1 LIDKIL
7 EFAVRQRVLVLVGA
21 LGLLLIGLW
30 SANKLPMDAIPDI
43 TGVQVQVNTTVPA
56 LAPDEVEKLVTM
68 PLEMALGG
76 VAGVTEM
83 RSLSRF
89 GLSQITL
96 QFTDKSDIYRARQLV
111 TERLQSAADS
121 LPAGLTPKL
130 IPITTGLGEVFYYTI
145 DYAPNAPNAPAS
157 REAQLMELWQIQE
170 YVIKPQLRTV
180 PGVAEVNAYGGYQ
193 KQIVV
198 QPNIA
203 KLRETGLTVNDL
215 ANVVSENVEN
225 AGGGVVNAGN
235 EQLVIRGVGRVVSPE
250 EIAQLPVKFTSAV
263 MPLRV
268 KDLAEVQI
276 GHAFRTGAATHSGH
290 EAVLGVAMMLMG
302 ENSHTVAERVAE
314 KMQEIQKR
322 LPSGVVISPE
332 YNRKNLVHR
341 TIRTVATNLFEGAM
355 LVIAVLLFL
364 LGNWRAALI
373 VATAI
378 PLAFLFALTGMT
390 RFGISGN
397 LMSLG
402 AIDFGLIIDGAVVIV
417 ENVVR
422 QLGLK
427 QHQLGRAL
435 MREERLHTVVA
446 ASQQVGT
453 PMFFGVLII
462 AIVYLPILALSGIE
476 GKMFHPMALTVM
488 LALGGSLVLALT
500 LMPAL
505 CSFLLRGNIAERDNA
520 VIRAV
525 KRVYSPILALSLRL
539 RWLILVT
546 AAALFAFAI
555 FIFTRLGADFIPKL
569 DEGTFT
575 MMVYRASS
583 INVDRSV
590 EEQRKTEVEIQ
601 KRVPEVTHVFSR
613 IGSAEIATD
622 PMPPSDCDFYIYYKP
637 QNEWRKVNGR
647 TISKEDL
654 AKIISAE
661 IEKLNPGAR
670 VMVAQPV
677 EMRFNE
683 MLEGIRADI
692 AVKIFGNDYDELERL
707 GSEVKEVLEQI
718 PGTREGEG
726 EVEYETTGR
735 APMLEIRVKRDVL
748 AKYNLHA
755 GDVNQTI
762 SAALGGQTVGTL
774 IEGNRRF
781 EIVVRLSE
789 SERQTLDAIRALPV
803 RVGDSGM
810 LPLGDVADVEHV
822 KTVSP
827 ILRDSAQRRAAL
839 MVNLRG
845 RDVESWVREAD
856 AKVRERVQLPAG
868 YMLEF
873 GGQFE
878 NLREAKARLAIV
890 VPAAL
895 AFIFVLIF
903 MAFGS
908 VRQALLV
915 YTGVPLAVTGGVVAL
930 WMRGMP
936 FSISAAVGFIALSG
950 VAVLNGVVMI
960 SYFNQLRERG
970 LDTRSAVFEGSLTRL
985 RPVLMTAAVAAFGF
999 IPMALSTSA
1008 GAEVQRPLATVVIGG
1023 IISSTFLTLL
1033 LLPVLYDWVERRTRS
1048 NETPERRQRGV
1059 AVARPMHLPEPPSTQ
1074 ELSRA

>member
-1 LIDKIL
+1 MIDKIL
-7 EFAVRQRVLVLVGA
+7 EFSVRQRVLVLMGA
-21 LGLLLIGLW
+21 LALLLIGLW
-30 SANKLPMDAIPDI
+30 SATKLPMDAIPDI

-56 LAPDEVEKLVTM
+56 LAPDEVEKLVTV

-96 QFTDKSDIYRARQLV
+96 QFTDNTDIYRARQLV
-111 TERLQSAADS
+111 TERMQSAADS
-121 LPAGLTPKL
+121 LPQGLTPKL
-130 IPITTGLGEVFYYTI
+130 IPITTGLGEVFYYTL
-145 DYAPNAPNAPAS
+145 DYASNAPNPPAS
-157 REAQLMELWQIQE
+157 REAQLMALWEIQE

-180 PGVAEVNAYGGYQ
+180 PGVAEVNAYGGYV

-203 KLRETGLTVNDL
+203 KLRDAGLTVSDL
-215 ANVVSENVEN
+215 AKVVGENVEN
-225 AGGGVVNAGN
+225 VGGGIVDAGGD
-235 EQLVIRGVGRVVSPE
+235 QLVIRGVGRVVSPQ
-250 EIAQLPVKFTSAV
+250 EIAELPVKFAAGV

-276 GHAFRTGAATHSGH
+276 GHAFRSGAGTHDGR
-290 EAVLGVAMMLMG
+290 EALVGVAMMLMG
-302 ENSHTVAERVAE
+302 ENSHAVAERVAAKVE
-314 KMQEIQKR
+314 EIQKR
-322 LPSGVVISPE
+322 LPAGVVINPE
-332 YNRKNLVHR
+332 YNRKHLVHR
-341 TIRTVATNLFEGAM
+341 TIRTVGTNLFEGAL
-355 LVIAVLLFL
+355 LVTAVLLLL
-364 LGNWRAALI
+364 LGNWRAAII
-373 VATAI
+373 VASAI
-378 PLAFLFALTGMT
+378 PLAFLFAVTGMT

-422 QLGLK
+422 QLGAK
-427 QHQLGRAL
+427 QNQLGRRL
-435 MREERLHTVVA
+435 TIEERLHTVVA
-446 ASQQVGT
+446 ASKQVGS

-462 AIVYLPILALSGIE
+462 AIVYVPILALSGIE

-505 CSFLLRGNIAERDNA
+505 CSFLLRGNISERDNA
-520 VIRAV
+520 IIRV
-525 KRVYSPILALSLRL
+525 MKSIYSPILRFSLRL
-539 RWLILVT
+539 RWLVIFGAVGVFVV
-546 AAALFAFAI
+546 ALL
-555 FIFTRLGADFIPKL
+555 IFTRLGADFIPKL
-569 DEGTFT
+569 DEGAFT
-575 MMVYRASS
+575 MMVFRPSS
-583 INVDRSV
+583 INLERSI
-590 EEQRKTEVEIQ
+590 EEQRRTEEEIK

-637 QNEWRKVNGR
+637 QSQWRKVDNR
-647 TISKEDL
+647 QISKDDL
-654 AKIISAE
+654 AKIITTE
-661 IEKLNPGAR
+661 IEALNPGAH

-692 AVKIFGNDYDELERL
+692 AVKIFGNDYDVLERL

-755 GDVNQTI
+755 ADVNQAI
-762 SAALGGQTVGTL
+762 STALGGQNVGML

-789 SERQTLDAIRALPV
+789 EDRRNLDMIRALPV
-803 RVGDSGM
+803 RVGDAGM
-810 LPLGDVADVEHV
+810 LPLGQLADVEQV

-845 RDVESWVREAD
+845 RDVDSWVKEAD
-856 AKVRERVQLPAG
+856 AKVREQVRLPEG
-868 YMLEF
+868 YTLEF

-915 YTGVPLAVTGGVVAL
+915 YSGVPLAVTGGIVAL
-930 WMRGMP
+930 WLRGMP

-960 SYFNQLRERG
+960 SYFNQLREQGR
-970 LDTRSAVFEGSLTRL
+970 DVRAAVLEGSLTRL
-985 RPVLMTAAVAAFGF
+985 RPVIMTAAVAAFGF
-999 IPMALSTSA
+999 IPMALSTNA

-1033 LLPVLYDWVERRTRS
+1033 LLPLLYDWVERRSSRQPAP
-1048 NETPERRQRGV
+1048 ETAPDLLQPNTV
-1059 AVARPMHLPEPPSTQ
+1059 
-1074 ELSRA
+1074 

>member
-1 LIDKIL
+1 MIDKIL
-7 EFAVRQRVLVLVGA
+7 EFSVRQRVLMLMGA
-21 LGLLLIGLW
+21 LALLLGGLW
-30 SANKLPMDAIPDI
+30 SAYKLPMDAIPDI

-56 LAPDEVEKLVTM
+56 LAPDEVEKLVTI

-96 QFTDKSDIYRARQLV
+96 QFTDNSDIYRARQLV
-111 TERLQSAADS
+111 TERLQTASDS
-121 LPAGLTPKL
+121 LPPGLTPKL

-145 DYAPNAPNAPAS
+145 DYAPNAPNAPS
-157 REAQLMELWQIQE
+157 TREAQLMKLWEIQE
-170 YVIKPQLRTV
+170 YIIKPQLRTV
-180 PGVAEVNAYGGYQ
+180 RGIAEVNAYGGYV

-198 QPNIA
+198 RPNIQ
-203 KLRETGLTVNDL
+203 KLRDAGLTANDL
-215 ANVVSENVEN
+215 AKIVGENVEN
-225 AGGGVVNAGN
+225 TGGGIVNAGN
-235 EQLVIRGVGRVVSPE
+235 EQLVIRAVGRVNSPQ
-250 EIAQLPVKFTSAV
+250 EIAELPVKFGAAI

-268 KDLAEVQI
+268 KDFADVEI
-276 GHAFRTGAATHSGH
+276 GHAFRTGAATHGVS
-290 EAVLGVAMMLMG
+290 EAVLGVAMMLAG
-302 ENSHTVAERVAE
+302 ENSHAVAERVAE
-314 KMQEIQKR
+314 KVQDVQKQ

-332 YNRKNLVHR
+332 YNRRNLVHR
-341 TIRTVATNLFEGAM
+341 TIHTVSMNLFEGAL
-355 LVIAVLLFL
+355 LVVAVLLFL

-378 PLAFLFALTGMT
+378 PLAFLFALIGMT

-402 AIDFGLIIDGAVVIV
+402 AIDFGLIIDGAVVVV
-417 ENVVR
+417 ENIVR
-422 QLGLK
+422 QLGVK
-427 QHQLGRAL
+427 QHQLGRRL
-435 MREERLHTVVA
+435 SVEERLHTVVA
-446 ASQQVGT
+446 ASKQVGT

-505 CSFLLRGNIAERDNA
+505 CSFVLRGKIAERDNFIIHA
-520 VIRAV
+520 LKIVYAPTV
-525 KRVYSPILALSLRL
+525 KLALRL
-539 RWLILVT
+539 RWLIVLG
-546 AAALFAFAI
+546 AAALFATAI
-555 FIFTRLGADFIPKL
+555 FIFRQLGADFIPKL

-575 MMVYRASS
+575 MMVFRSSS
-583 INVDRSV
+583 ISI
-590 EEQRKTEVEIQ
+590 EQSIEQQRKTEEEIQ
-601 KRVPEVTHVFSR
+601 KRVPEITHVFSR

-622 PMPPSDCDFYIYYKP
+622 PMPPSDCDFYVYYKP
-637 QNEWRKVNGR
+637 QSEWRKIDNR
-647 TISKEDL
+647 PISKEDL
-654 AKIISAE
+654 AKIIATE
-661 IEKLNPGAR
+661 LEALNPGAR
-670 VMVAQPV
+670 IMVAQPV

-692 AVKIFGNDYDELERL
+692 AVKIFGNDYDVLERL
-707 GSEVKEVLEQI
+707 GSEVKEILEQI
-718 PGTREGEG
+718 PGTCEGEG

-735 APMLEIRVKRDVL
+735 SPMMEIRVKRDVL
-748 AKYNLHA
+748 AKYNVHA
-755 GDVNQTI
+755 GEVNQTI
-762 SAALGGQTVGTL
+762 ATALAGQTVGTM
-774 IEGNRRF
+774 IEENHRF
-781 EIVVRLSE
+781 DIVLRLAE
-789 SERQTLDAIRALPV
+789 ADRENVDAIRALPV
-803 RVGDSGM
+803 RVGELGL
-810 LPLGDVADVEHV
+810 LPLGDVADIERVQ
-822 KTVSP
+822 TVSP

-839 MVNLRG
+839 MVSLRG

-856 AKVRERVQLPAG
+856 AKVREHVQLPAG

-895 AFIFVLIF
+895 VFIFVLIF

-930 WMRGMP
+930 WLREMP

-960 SYFNQLRERG
+960 SYFNQLREEG
-970 LDTRSAVFEGSLTRL
+970 TDVRSAVIEGSLTRL

-1008 GAEVQRPLATVVIGG
+1008 GAEVQQPLATVVIGG
-1023 IISSTFLTLL
+1023 IISSTFRTLL
-1033 LLPVLYDWVERRTRS
+1033 LLPVLYDWVERR
-1048 NETPERRQRGV
+1048 NRGNQITEQPIRY
-1059 AVARPMHLPEPPSTQ
+1059 A
-1074 ELSRA
+1074 LSHSD

>member
-1 LIDKIL
+1 MIDKIL
-7 EFAVRQRVLVLVGA
+7 EFSVRQRVLVLMGA
-21 LGLLLIGLW
+21 FALLLGGLW

-56 LAPDEVEKLVTM
+56 LAPDEVEKLVTI

-96 QFTDKSDIYRARQLV
+96 QFTDNSDIYRARQLV
-111 TERLQSAADS
+111 TERLQTASDS
-121 LPAGLTPKL
+121 LPPGLTPKL

-145 DYAPNAPNAPAS
+145 DYAPNAPNAPS
-157 REAQLMELWQIQE
+157 TREAQLMKLWEIQE
-170 YVIKPQLRTV
+170 YIIKPQLRTV
-180 PGVAEVNAYGGYQ
+180 RGIAEVNAYGGYV

-198 QPNIA
+198 RPNIQ
-203 KLRETGLTVNDL
+203 KLRDAGLTANDL
-215 ANVVSENVEN
+215 AKIVGENVEN
-225 AGGGVVNAGN
+225 TGGGIVNAGN
-235 EQLVIRGVGRVVSPE
+235 EQLVIRAVGRVNSPQ
-250 EIAQLPVKFTSAV
+250 EIAELPVKFGAAI

-268 KDLAEVQI
+268 KDFADVEI
-276 GHAFRTGAATHSGH
+276 GHAFRTGAATHGGS
-290 EAVLGVAMMLMG
+290 EAVLGVAMMLAG
-302 ENSHTVAERVAE
+302 ENSHAVAERVAE
-314 KMQEIQKR
+314 KVQEVQKQ

-332 YNRKNLVHR
+332 YNRRNLVHR
-341 TIRTVATNLFEGAM
+341 TIHTVSMNLFEGAL
-355 LVIAVLLFL
+355 LVVAVLLFL

-378 PLAFLFALTGMT
+378 PLAFLFALIGMT

-402 AIDFGLIIDGAVVIV
+402 AIDFGLIIDGAVVVV
-417 ENVVR
+417 ENIVR
-422 QLGLK
+422 QLGVK
-427 QHQLGRAL
+427 QHQLGRRL
-435 MREERLHTVVA
+435 TVEERLHTVVA
-446 ASQQVGT
+446 ASKQVGT

-505 CSFLLRGNIAERDNA
+505 CSFVLRGKIAERDNFIIHA
-520 VIRAV
+520 LKI
-525 KRVYSPILALSLRL
+525 VYAPTVQLALRL
-539 RWLILVT
+539 RWLIVLGAV
-546 AAALFAFAI
+546 ALFATAI
-555 FIFTRLGADFIPKL
+555 FIFRHLGADFIPKL

-575 MMVYRASS
+575 MMVFRSSS
-583 INVDRSV
+583 ISI
-590 EEQRKTEVEIQ
+590 EQSIEQQRKTEEEIQ
-601 KRVPEVTHVFSR
+601 KRVPEITHVFSR

-622 PMPPSDCDFYIYYKP
+622 PMPPSDCDFYVYYKP
-637 QNEWRKVNGR
+637 QSEWRKIDNR
-647 TISKEDL
+647 PISKEDL
-654 AKIISAE
+654 AKIIATE
-661 IEKLNPGAR
+661 LEALNPGAR
-670 VMVAQPV
+670 IMVAQPV

-692 AVKIFGNDYDELERL
+692 AVKIFGNDYDVLERL
-707 GSEVKEVLEQI
+707 GSEVKEILEQI

-735 APMLEIRVKRDVL
+735 SPMMEIRVKRDVL
-748 AKYNLHA
+748 AKYNVHA
-755 GDVNQTI
+755 GEVNQTI
-762 SAALGGQTVGTL
+762 ATALAGQTVGTM
-774 IEGNRRF
+774 IEENRRF
-781 EIVVRLSE
+781 DIVVRLAE
-789 SERQTLDAIRALPV
+789 ADRENVDAIRALPV
-803 RVGDSGM
+803 RVGDSGL
-810 LPLGDVADVEHV
+810 LPLGDVADIERVQ
-822 KTVSP
+822 TVSP

-839 MVNLRG
+839 MVSLRG

-856 AKVRERVQLPAG
+856 AKVREHVQLPEG
-868 YMLEF
+868 YTLEF

-915 YTGVPLAVTGGVVAL
+915 YSGVPLAITGGVIAL
-930 WMRGMP
+930 WLRDMP
-936 FSISAAVGFIALSG
+936 FSISAAVGFIALERS
-950 VAVLNGVVMI
+950 
-960 SYFNQLRERG
+960 RG
-970 LDTRSAVFEGSLTRL
+970 LKRRGNDQLFQSA
-985 RPVLMTAAVAAFGF
+985 A
-999 IPMALSTSA
+999 
-1008 GAEVQRPLATVVIGG
+1008 
-1023 IISSTFLTLL
+1023 
-1033 LLPVLYDWVERRTRS
+1033 
-1048 NETPERRQRGV
+1048 
-1059 AVARPMHLPEPPSTQ
+1059 
-1074 ELSRA
+1074 

>member
-1 LIDKIL
+1 MINKIL
-7 EFAVRQRVLVLVGA
+7 EFSVRQRVLVLMGA
-21 LGLLLIGLW
+21 FGLLVVGLW
-30 SANKLPMDAIPDI
+30 SATKLPMDAIPDI

-56 LAPDEVEKLVTM
+56 FAPDEVEKLVTV

-121 LPAGLTPKL
+121 LPRGVTPKL
-130 IPITTGLGEVFYYTI
+130 IPITTGLGEVFYYTL
-145 DYAPNAPNAPAS
+145 DYAPDAPNVPPT
-157 REAQLMELWQIQE
+157 REAQLMALWEIQE
-170 YVIKPQLRTV
+170 YIIKPQLRTV
-180 PGVAEVNAYGGYQ
+180 PGVADVNAYGGYV
-193 KQIVV
+193 KQIVI

-203 KLRETGLTVNDL
+203 KLRDAGLTVDDL
-215 ANVVSENVEN
+215 AKVVGENVEN
-225 AGGGVVNAGN
+225 AGGGIVNAGS
-235 EQLVIRGVGRVVSPE
+235 EQLVVRGVGRVTSSQ
-250 EIAQLPVKFTSAV
+250 EIADLPVKFAAAV
-263 MPLRV
+263 LPLRV
-268 KDLAEVQI
+268 KDFAEVQI
-276 GHAFRTGAATHSGH
+276 GHAFRTGAATHSGK

-302 ENSHTVAERVAE
+302 ENSHAVAERVAE
-314 KMQEIQKR
+314 RMAEIQKR

-341 TIRTVATNLFEGAM
+341 TIRTVATNLFEGAL

-364 LGNWRAALI
+364 LGNWRAAFI
-373 VATAI
+373 VAAAI
-378 PLAFLFALTGMT
+378 PLALLFAITGMT

-417 ENVVR
+417 ENIVR
-422 QLGLK
+422 QLGAK
-427 QHQLGRAL
+427 QHELERRL
-435 MREERLHTVVA
+435 TTEERLHVVLS
-446 ASQQVGT
+446 ASKQVGT

-462 AIVYLPILALSGIE
+462 AIVYVPILALSGIE
-476 GKMFHPMALTVM
+476 GKMFHPMAHTVM
-488 LALGGSLVLALT
+488 LALGGSLVIALT

-505 CSFLLRGNIAERDNA
+505 CSFLLRGRIMERDNF
-520 VIRAV
+520 VIRV
-525 KRVYSPILALSLRL
+525 IKSVYAPILRWSLRL
-539 RWLILVT
+539 RWLVLLGAI
-546 AAALFAFAI
+546 ALFALAMVI
-555 FIFTRLGADFIPKL
+555 FRHLGADFIPKL

-575 MMVYRASS
+575 MMVYRSPS
-583 INVDRSV
+583 ISLSESV
-590 EEQRKTEVEIQ
+590 EQQRKTEQELP
-601 KRVPEVTHVFSR
+601 KRIPEVTHVFSR

-637 QNEWRKVNGR
+637 QSEWRKIGNR
-647 TISKEDL
+647 PISKEEL
-654 AKIISAE
+654 ARLITNE
-661 IEKLNPGAR
+661 IEALNPDAR

-692 AVKIFGNDYDELERL
+692 AVKIFGNDYDVLERV

-718 PGTREGEG
+718 PGTRKGEG
-726 EVEYETTGR
+726 EVEYEITGR
-735 APMLEIRVKRDVL
+735 APMLEIKVKRDVL

-755 GDVNQTI
+755 GDVNQAITT
-762 SAALGGQTVGTL
+762 ALAGATVGTML
-774 IEGNRRF
+774 DGNRRF
-781 EIVVRLSE
+781 DIVVRLADADRE
-789 SERQTLDAIRALPV
+789 SLEKIRALPV
-803 RVGDSGM
+803 RVGDVGL
-810 LPLGDVADVEHV
+810 LPLGDLADIEQV

-827 ILRDSAQRRAAL
+827 ILRDSGQRRAAL
-839 MVNLRG
+839 MVSLQG

-856 AKVRERVQLPAG
+856 VKVREKVKLPTG
-868 YMLEF
+868 YTLEF

-895 AFIFVLIF
+895 IFIFVLIF
-903 MAFGS
+903 TAFGS

-915 YTGVPLAVTGGVVAL
+915 YSGVPLAVTGGVIAL
-930 WMRGMP
+930 WLRNMP

-960 SYFNQLRERG
+960 SYFNQLQEQGR
-970 LDTRSAVFEGSLTRL
+970 DVRSAVIEGSLTRL

-1023 IISSTFLTLL
+1023 IISATFLTLL
-1033 LLPVLYDWVERRTRS
+1033 LLPVLYEWAERK
-1048 NETPERRQRGV
+1048 
-1059 AVARPMHLPEPPSTQ
+1059 
-1074 ELSRA
+1074 SRALI

>member
-1 LIDKIL
+1 VIDKVL
-7 EFAVRQRVLVLVGA
+7 EFAVRQRVLVLMGA
-21 LGLLLIGLW
+21 LALLLGGVW
-30 SANKLPMDAIPDI
+30 SARKLPMDAIPDI
-43 TGVQVQVNTTVPA
+43 TGVQVQVNTIIPS
-56 LAPDEVEKLVTM
+56 LAPDEVENLVTF
-68 PLEMALGG
+68 PLETALGG
-76 VAGVTEM
+76 IAGVTEM

-96 QFTDKSDIYRARQLV
+96 QFTDNTDIYRARQLV
-111 TERLQSAADS
+111 AERLQGAADS
-121 LPAGLTPKL
+121 IPPGLTPKL
-130 IPITTGLGEVFYYTI
+130 VPNTTGLGEVFYYTV
-145 DYAPNAPNAPAS
+145 DYAPGAMSMPPT

-170 YVIKPQLRTV
+170 YVIKPQLRV
-180 PGVAEVNAYGGYQ
+180 VAGVAEVNAYGGYV

-198 QPNIA
+198 QPKID
-203 KLRETGLTVNDL
+203 KLRDAGLTVNDL
-215 ANVVSENVEN
+215 SRVVGENVEN
-225 AGGGVVNAGN
+225 AGGGIVNSGN
-235 EQLVIRGVGRVVSPE
+235 EQLVIRGVGRVVSPG
-250 EIAQLPVKFTSAV
+250 EILELPVKFAGDV

-268 KDLAEVQI
+268 KDVAEVEI
-276 GHAFRTGAATHSGH
+276 GHAFRSGAATDAGE

-302 ENSHTVAERVAE
+302 ENSHAVAERVAH
-314 KMQEIQKR
+314 KVDEIQKR
-322 LPSGVVISPE
+322 LPPGVIVKPQYERSE
-332 YNRKNLVHR
+332 LVHR
-341 TIRTVATNLFEGAM
+341 TIHTVAKNLFEGAILVVVM
-355 LVIAVLLFL
+355 LLLL

-427 QHQLGRAL
+427 QHQLGRPL
-435 MREERLHTVVA
+435 NKEERLQTVLA
-446 ASQQVGT
+446 ASKQVGT

-505 CSFLLRGNIAERDNA
+505 SAFLLRGRIHEGDN
-520 VIRAV
+520 VIVRFC
-525 KRVYSPILALSLRL
+525 KNLYSPILRVSLRL
-539 RWLILVT
+539 RWLVVLGALT
-546 AAALFAFAI
+546 LFALALFVFN
-555 FIFTRLGADFIPKL
+555 RLGADFIPKL
-569 DEGTFT
+569 DEGAFT
-575 MMVYRASS
+575 MMVYRAAGIS
-583 INVDRSV
+583 VDATV
-590 EEQRKTEVEIQ
+590 EAQTKTDREI
-601 KRVPEVTHVFSR
+601 KARVPEVERVFSR

-622 PMPPSDCDFYIYYKP
+622 PMPPSDADFYIYYKP
-637 QNEWRKVNGR
+637 RSHWRKIDGKPIN
-647 TISKEDL
+647 KEEL
-654 AKIISAE
+654 AAIITKE
-661 IEKLNPGAR
+661 IETINPDTR
-670 VMVAQPV
+670 VMVAQPI

-692 AVKIFGNDYDELERL
+692 AVKIFGNDYDVLERL
-707 GSEVKEVLEQI
+707 GSEVKEVLEEI

-726 EVEYETTGR
+726 EVEFETTGR

-748 AKYNLHA
+748 AKYNLHS
-755 GDVNQTI
+755 GDMNQVI
-762 SAALGGQTVGTL
+762 AAALGGETAGTL
-774 IEGNRRF
+774 VEGNRRF
-781 EIVVRLSE
+781 DIVVRLADKDRE
-789 SERQTLDAIRALPV
+789 SLDVIRALPV

-810 LPLGDVADVEHV
+810 LPLGTLADIERV

-827 ILRDSAQRRAAL
+827 ILRDSARRRSAL
-839 MVNLRG
+839 MVNLVG

-856 AKVRERVQLPAG
+856 VKVRERVQLPEG

-878 NLREAKARLAIV
+878 NLREAKARLLIV
-890 VPAAL
+890 VPTAL
-895 AFIFVLIF
+895 VFIFALIF

-915 YTGVPLAVTGGVVAL
+915 YSGIPLAVTGGIFAL
-930 WMRGMP
+930 CVRGMP

-960 SYFNQLRERG
+960 SYFNQLRKRG
-970 LDTRSAVFEGSLTRL
+970 KDVRSAVTEGSLTRL

-1023 IISSTFLTLL
+1023 ILTSTFLTLV
-1033 LLPVLYDWVERRTRS
+1033 LLPVLYEWIERKVKV
-1048 NETPERRQRGV
+1048 N
-1059 AVARPMHLPEPPSTQ
+1059 ST
-1074 ELSRA
+1074 EL

>member
-1 LIDKIL
+1 MIDKIL
-7 EFAVRQRVLVLVGA
+7 EFAVRQRVLVLMGVLA
-21 LGLLLIGLW
+21 LLLVGLW

-56 LAPDEVEKLVTM
+56 LAPDEVEKLVTV

-145 DYAPNAPNAPAS
+145 DYAPNAPKAPAS
-157 REAQLMELWQIQE
+157 REAQLMALWEIQE

-193 KQIVV
+193 KQIVI

-203 KLRETGLTVNDL
+203 KLREAGLTVNDL
-215 ANVVSENVEN
+215 AKVVGENVEN
-225 AGGGVVNAGN
+225 AGGGVVNAGT
-235 EQLVIRGVGRVVSPE
+235 EQLVIRGVGRVVSLE
-250 EIAQLPVKFTSAV
+250 EIAELPVKFAVAV

-276 GHAFRTGAATHSGH
+276 GHAFRTGAGTHSGQ
-290 EAVLGVAMMLMG
+290 EAVVGVAMMLMG
-302 ENSHTVAERVAE
+302 ENSHAVAERVAG

-322 LPSGVVISPE
+322 LPDGVVISPE

-341 TIRTVATNLFEGAM
+341 TIRTVATNLFEGAL
-355 LVIAVLLFL
+355 LVVAVLLFL
-364 LGNWRAALI
+364 LGTWRAALI

-378 PLAFLFALTGMT
+378 PLSLLFAITGMT

-427 QHQLGRAL
+427 QHEFGRRL
-435 MREERLHTVVA
+435 TREERIHTVLA
-446 ASQQVGT
+446 ASKQVGT

-505 CSFLLRGNIAERDNA
+505 CSFVLRGNIAERDNA
-520 VIRAV
+520 VIRAL
-525 KRVYSPILALSLRL
+525 KGVYSPILRLSLRL

-546 AAALFAFAI
+546 AAALFALAI

-575 MMVYRASS
+575 MMVFRASS
-583 INVDRSV
+583 INLDRSV
-590 EEQRKTEVEIQ
+590 EEQRKTEKEIQ
-601 KRVPEVTHVFSR
+601 SRVPEVTHVFSR

-622 PMPPSDCDFYIYYKP
+622 PMPPSDCDFYLYYKP
-637 QNEWRKVNGR
+637 QKEWRKGNGR

-654 AKIISAE
+654 AKIISTE

-692 AVKIFGNDYDELERL
+692 AVKIFGTDYDELERL

-735 APMLEIRVKRDVL
+735 TPMLEIRVKRDVL
-748 AKYNLHA
+748 AKYSLHA

-762 SAALGGQTVGTL
+762 AAALGGQTVGTM

-781 EIVVRLSE
+781 DIVVRLNE
-789 SERQTLDAIRALPV
+789 ADRENLEAIRALPV
-803 RVGDSGM
+803 RVGEAGM
-810 LPLGDVADVEHV
+810 LPLGAVADIERV

-856 AKVRERVQLPAG
+856 TKVRERVQLPSG
-868 YMLEF
+868 YTLEF

-895 AFIFVLIF
+895 VFIFVLIF

-930 WMRGMP
+930 WLRDMP

-960 SYFNQLRERG
+960 SYFNQLREEG
-970 LDTRSAVFEGSLTRL
+970 ADVRSAVIEGSLTRL

-1033 LLPVLYDWVERRTRS
+1033 LLPVLYDWVERPDRAS
-1048 NETPERRQRGV
+1048 E
-1059 AVARPMHLPEPPSTQ
+1059 LPEQSEEPRYADAT
-1074 ELSRA
+1074 

>member
-1 LIDKIL
+1 MIDKIL
-7 EFAVRQRVLVLVGA
+7 EFAVRQRVLVLMGA
-21 LGLLLIGLW
+21 FALVLVGLW

-96 QFTDKSDIYRARQLV
+96 QFTDKSDVYRARQLV

-121 LPAGLTPKL
+121 LPPGLTPKL

-145 DYAPNAPNAPAS
+145 DFSPNAPTAPDS
-157 REAQLMELWQIQE
+157 REAQLMALWEIQE

-180 PGVAEVNAYGGYQ
+180 PGVAEVNAYGGYV

-198 QPNIA
+198 QPKID
-203 KLRETGLTVNDL
+203 KLREAGLIVNDL
-215 ANVVSENVEN
+215 AKIVGENVEN
-225 AGGGVVNAGN
+225 AGGGVVNSGN

-250 EIAQLPVKFTSAV
+250 EIAELPVKFAAGI

-268 KDLAEVQI
+268 KDFAEVQI
-276 GHAFRTGAATHSGH
+276 GHAFRTGTATHAGR

-302 ENSHTVAERVAE
+302 ENSHAVAERVAE
-314 KMQEIQKR
+314 KVKDIQKQ

-332 YNRKNLVHR
+332 YNRRNLVHR
-341 TIRTVATNLFEGAM
+341 TIHTVTMNLFEGAL
-355 LVIAVLLFL
+355 LVTAVLLIL

-422 QLGLK
+422 ELGLK
-427 QHQLGRAL
+427 QRELARRLTA
-435 MREERLHTVVA
+435 EERIRTVIA
-446 ASQQVGT
+446 ASKQVGT

-505 CSFLLRGNIAERDNA
+505 SSLLLRGRIHEGDNWI
-520 VIRAV
+520 IRFAKIIYAPV
-525 KRVYSPILALSLRL
+525 LSSALRR
-539 RWLILVT
+539 RWLVVLS
-546 AAALFAFAI
+546 ALALFALAI
-555 FIFTRLGADFIPKL
+555 VIFNRLGANFIPKL

-575 MMVYRASS
+575 MMVYRPSS
-583 INVDRSV
+583 INIDEST
-590 EEQRKTEVEIQ
+590 EQQRKTEQEIQ
-601 KRVPEVTHVFSR
+601 KRVPEITHVFSR

-637 QNEWRKVNGR
+637 QSEWRKIDNQP
-647 TISKEDL
+647 ISKEEL
-654 AKIISAE
+654 AKIITTE
-661 IEKLNPGAR
+661 IENLNPGVR

-692 AVKIFGNDYDELERL
+692 AVKIFGNDYDVLERL

-762 SAALGGQTVGTL
+762 ATALGGRTVGTMV
-774 IEGNRRF
+774 EGNRRF
-781 EIVVRLSE
+781 DIVVRLPE
-789 SERQTLDAIRALPV
+789 KDRENLDAIRALPV

-810 LPLGDVADVEHV
+810 LPLGTLADVQRV

-839 MVNLRG
+839 MVNLVG

-856 AKVRERVQLPAG
+856 VKVREHVKLPEG
-868 YMLEF
+868 YTLEF

-878 NLREAKARLAIV
+878 NLREAKARLVIV
-890 VPAAL
+890 VPTAL
-895 AFIFVLIF
+895 VFIFVLIF

-915 YTGVPLAVTGGVVAL
+915 YSGIPLAITGGIFAL
-930 WMRGMP
+930 WLRDMP

-970 LDTRSAVFEGSLTRL
+970 FDARSAVIEGSLTRL

-1033 LLPVLYDWVERRTRS
+1033 LLPVLYDWVERRDRAS
-1048 NETPERRQRGV
+1048 EIPEQPIRY
-1059 AVARPMHLPEPPSTQ
+1059 A
-1074 ELSRA
+1074 LSHSE

>member
-1 LIDKIL
+1 MIDKIL
-7 EFAVRQRVLVLVGA
+7 EFAVRQRVLVLMGA
-21 LGLLLIGLW
+21 LALLLVGLW
-30 SANKLPMDAIPDI
+30 SATKLPMDAIPDI

-56 LAPDEVEKLVTM
+56 LAPDEVEKLVTV

-96 QFTDKSDIYRARQLV
+96 QFTDKSDVYRARQLV
-111 TERLQSAADS
+111 TERLQSAADA
-121 LPAGLTPKL
+121 LPPGLTPKL

-145 DYAPNAPNAPAS
+145 DFSPSAPNAPDS
-157 REAQLMELWQIQE
+157 RQAQLMALWEIQE

-180 PGVAEVNAYGGYQ
+180 PGVAEVNAYGGYV

-198 QPNIA
+198 QPKID
-203 KLRETGLTVNDL
+203 KLREAGLTVNEL
-215 ANVVSENVEN
+215 AKIVSENVEN
-225 AGGGVVNAGN
+225 AGGGVVNAGH
-235 EQLVIRGVGRVVSPE
+235 EQLVIRGVGRVVSPQ
-250 EIAQLPVKFTSAV
+250 EIAELPVKFAAGV

-268 KDLAEVQI
+268 KDFAEVQI
-276 GHAFRTGAATHSGH
+276 GHAFRTGTATHGGQ

-302 ENSHTVAERVAE
+302 ENSHAVAERVAE
-314 KMQEIQKR
+314 KVKGIQKQ

-341 TIRTVATNLFEGAM
+341 TIHTVTMNLFEGAL
-355 LVIAVLLFL
+355 LVTAVLLIL

-373 VATAI
+373 VAAAI

-435 MREERLHTVVA
+435 NKEERLQTVLA
-446 ASQQVGT
+446 ASKQVGT
-453 PMFFGVLII
+453 PMFFGVFII

-505 CSFLLRGNIAERDNA
+505 CSFLLRRNLAERDNWVLRFA
-520 VIRAV
+520 KTI
-525 KRVYSPILALSLRL
+525 YSPVLYSAL
-539 RWLILVT
+539 RWGWLVVLS
-546 AAALFAFAI
+546 ALVLFGLAI
-555 FIFTRLGADFIPKL
+555 VIFNRLGADFIPKL

-575 MMVYRASS
+575 MMVYRPSS
-583 INVDRSV
+583 INIDEST
-590 EEQRKTEVEIQ
+590 EQQRKTEQEIQ
-601 KRVPEVTHVFSR
+601 KRVPEITHVFSR

-637 QNEWRKVNGR
+637 QGEWRKIDNR
-647 TISKEDL
+647 PITKEEL
-654 AKIISAE
+654 AKIITTE
-661 IEKLNPGAR
+661 IENLNPGVR

-692 AVKIFGNDYDELERL
+692 AVKIFGNDYDVLERL
-707 GSEVKEVLEQI
+707 GSEVKEVLGQI

-735 APMLEIRVKRDVL
+735 APMLEIRVNRDVL

-755 GDVNQTI
+755 DHVNQSIAT
-762 SAALGGQTVGTL
+762 ALGGQAVGTM

-781 EIVVRLSE
+781 DIVVRLPE
-789 SERQTLDAIRALPV
+789 KDRENLDAVRALPV

-810 LPLGDVADVEHV
+810 LSLGTLADIERV

-839 MVNLRG
+839 MVNLKR

-856 AKVRERVQLPAG
+856 AKVRERVKLPEG
-868 YMLEF
+868 YTLEF

-890 VPAAL
+890 VPTAL
-895 AFIFVLIF
+895 VFIFVLIF

-915 YTGVPLAVTGGVVAL
+915 YSGIPLAITGGIFAL

-960 SYFNQLRERG
+960 SYFNQLREQG
-970 LDTRSAVFEGSLTRL
+970 IDVRSAVIEGSLTRL

-999 IPMALSTSA
+999 VPMALSTSA

-1023 IISSTFLTLL
+1023 ILSSTFLTLF
-1033 LLPVLYDWVERRTRS
+1033 LLPTLYGMLEGRTQLARLT
-1048 NETPERRQRGV
+1048 ETRKLTDGS
-1059 AVARPMHLPEPPSTQ
+1059 PP
-1074 ELSRA
+1074 L

>member
-1 LIDKIL
+1 
-7 EFAVRQRVLVLVGA
+7 
-21 LGLLLIGLW
+21 
-30 SANKLPMDAIPDI
+30 
-43 TGVQVQVNTTVPA
+43 
-56 LAPDEVEKLVTM
+56 
-68 PLEMALGG
+68 
-76 VAGVTEM
+76 VA
-83 RSLSRF
+83 
-89 GLSQITL
+89 
-96 QFTDKSDIYRARQLV
+96 A
-111 TERLQSAADS
+111 
-121 LPAGLTPKL
+121 
-130 IPITTGLGEVFYYTI
+130 
-145 DYAPNAPNAPAS
+145 
-157 REAQLMELWQIQE
+157 
-170 YVIKPQLRTV
+170 
-180 PGVAEVNAYGGYQ
+180 
-193 KQIVV
+193 
-198 QPNIA
+198 
-203 KLRETGLTVNDL
+203 
-215 ANVVSENVEN
+215 
-225 AGGGVVNAGN
+225 
-235 EQLVIRGVGRVVSPE
+235 
-250 EIAQLPVKFTSAV
+250 
-263 MPLRV
+263 
-268 KDLAEVQI
+268 
-276 GHAFRTGAATHSGH
+276 
-290 EAVLGVAMMLMG
+290 
-302 ENSHTVAERVAE
+302 RVAE
-314 KMQEIQKR
+314 KVKDIQKQ

-341 TIRTVATNLFEGAM
+341 TIHTVTMNLFEGAL
-355 LVIAVLLFL
+355 LVTAVLLIL

-373 VATAI
+373 VAAAI

-422 QLGLK
+422 ELGLK
-427 QHQLGRAL
+427 QHELARRLTA
-435 MREERLHTVVA
+435 EERIRTVVA
-446 ASQQVGT
+446 ASKQVGT

-488 LALGGSLVLALT
+488 LALGGALVLALT

-505 CSFLLRGNIAERDNA
+505 CSFLLRRNMAERDNWI
-520 VIRAV
+520 IRFA
-525 KRVYSPILALSLRL
+525 KIIYSPVLSLALRW
-539 RWLILVT
+539 RWLVMLS
-546 AAALFAFAI
+546 ALALFGLAI
-555 FIFTRLGADFIPKL
+555 MIFNRLGANFIPKL

-575 MMVYRASS
+575 MMVYRPSS
-583 INVDRSV
+583 INIDESA
-590 EEQRKTEVEIQ
+590 EQQRKTEQEIQ
-601 KRVPEVTHVFSR
+601 RRVPEITHVFSR

-637 QNEWRKVNGR
+637 RSEWRKIANQPI
-647 TISKEDL
+647 TKEEL
-654 AKIISAE
+654 AKIITTE
-661 IEKLNPGAR
+661 IENLNPGVR

-692 AVKIFGNDYDELERL
+692 AVKIFGNDYDVLERL
-707 GSEVKEVLEQI
+707 GSEVREVLEQI

-755 GDVNQTI
+755 GDVNQIIAT
-762 SAALGGQTVGTL
+762 ALGGQTVGTMV
-774 IEGNRRF
+774 EGNRRF
-781 EIVVRLSE
+781 DIVVRLPEKDRENS
-789 SERQTLDAIRALPV
+789 DAIRALPV

-810 LPLGDVADVEHV
+810 LPLGTLADIERV

-839 MVNLRG
+839 MVNLQD

-856 AKVRERVQLPAG
+856 TKVRERVKLPEG
-868 YMLEF
+868 YTLEF

-878 NLREAKARLAIV
+878 NLREAKARLVIV
-890 VPAAL
+890 VPTAL
-895 AFIFVLIF
+895 VFILVLIF

-915 YTGVPLAVTGGVVAL
+915 YSGIPLAVTGGIFAL

-960 SYFNQLRERG
+960 SYFNQLREQG
-970 LDTRSAVFEGSLTRL
+970 KDVRSAVTEGSLTRL

-1023 IISSTFLTLL
+1023 ILSSTFLTLV
-1033 LLPVLYDWVERRTRS
+1033 LLPVLYEWVERNRS
-1048 NETPERRQRGV
+1048 KQTV
-1059 AVARPMHLPEPPSTQ
+1059 AS
-1074 ELSRA
+1074 

>member
-1 LIDKIL
+1 MIDKIL
-7 EFAVRQRVLVLVGA
+7 EFAIRQRVLVLMGA
-21 LGLLLIGLW
+21 LTLLVGGIW
-30 SANKLPMDAIPDI
+30 SAKKLPMDAIPDI
-43 TGVQVQVNTTVPA
+43 TGVQVQVNTTIPS
-56 LAPDEVEKLVTM
+56 LAPDEVENLVTF
-68 PLEMALGG
+68 PLETALGG
-76 VAGVTEM
+76 ISGVTEL

-96 QFTDKSDIYRARQLV
+96 QFSDNTDIYRARQLV
-111 TERLQSAADS
+111 AERLQGAADS
-121 LPAGLTPKL
+121 IPPGLTPKL
-130 IPITTGLGEVFYYTI
+130 IPNTTGLGEVFYYSV
-145 DYAPNAPNAPAS
+145 DYEPGAPTAPAT
-157 REAQLMELWQIQE
+157 RKAQLMELWQIQE
-170 YVIKPQLRTV
+170 YVIKPHLRAV
-180 PGVAEVNAYGGYQ
+180 PGIAEINAYGGYV

-198 QPNIA
+198 QPKIDR
-203 KLRETGLTVNDL
+203 LRDAGLTVNDL
-215 ANVVSENVEN
+215 ARVVGENVDN
-225 AGGGVVNAGN
+225 AGGGIVNSGD

-250 EIAQLPVKFTSAV
+250 EISELPVKFAGAV

-268 KDLAEVQI
+268 RDVAEVQI
-276 GHAFRTGAATHSGH
+276 GHAFRTGAATDSGQ

-302 ENSHTVAERVAE
+302 ENSHAVAERVE
-314 KMQEIQKR
+314 RKMEDVKKL
-322 LPSGVVISPE
+322 LPADVVIKPQ
-332 YNRKNLVHR
+332 YNRKDLVHQ
-341 TIRTVATNLFEGAM
+341 TIHTVATNLFEGAL
-355 LVIAVLLFL
+355 LVVAALLFL

-378 PLAFLFALTGMT
+378 PLSFLFALTGMAH
-390 RFGISGN
+390 FGISGN

-427 QHQLGRAL
+427 QHQLGRVPT
-435 MREERLHTVVA
+435 REERLQTVLA
-446 ASQQVGT
+446 ASKQVGT

-505 CSFLLRGNIAERDNA
+505 AAFLLRGRIREGDNFVVRLCKA
-520 VIRAV
+520 
-525 KRVYSPILALSLRL
+525 VYSPVLRASLRL
-539 RWLILVT
+539 RWLVVLG
-546 AAALFAFAI
+546 ALALFALALIVFN
-555 FIFTRLGADFIPKL
+555 RLGADFIPKL
-569 DEGTFT
+569 DEGAFT
-575 MMVYRASS
+575 MMVFRANS
-583 INVDRSV
+583 INLDATIAAQTKTDR
-590 EEQRKTEVEIQ
+590 EI
-601 KRVPEVTHVFSR
+601 KARVPEVERVFSR

-637 QNEWRKVNGR
+637 RSEWRKIDGR
-647 TISKEDL
+647 PISKEEL
-654 AKIISAE
+654 AKIITKELEE
-661 IEKLNPGAR
+661 INPDAR
-670 VMVAQPV
+670 IMVAQPI

-692 AVKIFGNDYDELERL
+692 AVKIFGNDYDVLERL
-707 GSEVKEVLEQI
+707 GAEVKGVLEQI

-726 EVEYETTGR
+726 EVEFETTGR

-755 GDVNQTI
+755 GDVNQVI
-762 SAALGGQTVGTL
+762 GAALGGQTVGTL
-774 IEGNRRF
+774 VEGNRRF
-781 EIVVRLSE
+781 DIVVRLAE
-789 SERQTLDAIRALPV
+789 ADRENLDAIRALPV

-810 LPLGDVADVEHV
+810 LPLGTLADIERV

-827 ILRDSAQRRAAL
+827 ILRDSAQRRSAL
-839 MVNLRG
+839 MVSLEG

-856 AKVRERVQLPAG
+856 AKVRENVKLPEG
-868 YMLEF
+868 YTLEF

-878 NLREAKARLAIV
+878 NLREAKARLALV
-890 VPAAL
+890 VPTAL
-895 AFIFVLIF
+895 VFIFVLIF

-908 VRQALLV
+908 VRQAFLV
-915 YTGVPLAVTGGVVAL
+915 YSGIPLAVTGGVFAL
-930 WMRGMP
+930 WVREMP

-960 SYFNQLRERG
+960 GYFNQLREEG
-970 LDTRSAVFEGSLTRL
+970 KDVRSSVLEGSLTRL
-985 RPVLMTAAVAAFGF
+985 RPILTTAAVAAFGF

-1023 IISSTFLTLL
+1023 ILSSTFLTLV
-1033 LLPVLYDWVERRTRS
+1033 LLPVLYEWAEKKTK
-1048 NETPERRQRGV
+1048 PKQM
-1059 AVARPMHLPEPPSTQ
+1059 AA
-1074 ELSRA
+1074 

>member
-1 LIDKIL
+1 MIDKIL
-7 EFAVRQRVLVLVGA
+7 EFSVRQRVLVLMGA
-21 LGLLLIGLW
+21 LALLLVGLW
-30 SANKLPMDAIPDI
+30 SATKLPMDAIPDI

-56 LAPDEVEKLVTM
+56 LAPDEVEKLVTV

-96 QFTDKSDIYRARQLV
+96 QFTDNTDIYRARQLV

-121 LPAGLTPKL
+121 LPQGLTPKL
-130 IPITTGLGEVFYYTI
+130 IPITTGLGEVFYYSI
-145 DYAPNAPNAPAS
+145 DYAPNAPNVPAS
-157 REAQLMELWQIQE
+157 REAQLMQLWELQE
-170 YVIKPQLRTV
+170 YVIKPHLRTV
-180 PGVAEVNAYGGYQ
+180 PGVAEVNAYGGYV

-198 QPNIA
+198 QPHTA
-203 KLRETGLTVNDL
+203 RLRDAGLTVNDL
-215 ANVVSENVEN
+215 AKIVSENVEN
-225 AGGGVVNAGN
+225 AGGGIVNAGN
-235 EQLVIRGVGRVVSPE
+235 DQLVIRGVGRVSSPQ
-250 EIAQLPVKFTSAV
+250 EIAELPVKFAGGV

-268 KDLAEVQI
+268 KDFADVQI
-276 GHAFRTGAATHSGH
+276 GHAFRTGAATHSGQ

-302 ENSHTVAERVAE
+302 ENSHAVAERVAQKFE
-314 KMQEIQKR
+314 EIKKL
-322 LPSGVVISPE
+322 LPSGIVVMQE

-341 TIRTVATNLFEGAM
+341 TIRTVATNLFEGAL
-355 LVIAVLLFL
+355 LVVAVLLFL

-373 VATAI
+373 VSSAI
-378 PLAFLFALTGMT
+378 PLAFLFAITGMT

-422 QLGLK
+422 QLGAK
-427 QHQLGRAL
+427 QHHLGRRL
-435 MREERLHTVVA
+435 TIEERLHTVVA
-446 ASQQVGT
+446 ASKQVGT

-505 CSFLLRGNIAERDNA
+505 CSFLLRANIAESDNFI
-520 VIRAV
+520 IRLI
-525 KRVYSPILALSLRL
+525 KKLYSPTLRFALRV
-539 RWLILVT
+539 RWLVLLGAV
-546 AAALFAFAI
+546 ALFAAAM
-555 FIFTRLGADFIPKL
+555 FIFSRLGADFIPKL

-583 INVDRSV
+583 ISVDQSV
-590 EEQRKTEVEIQ
+590 EQQRRTEQEIP

-637 QNEWRKVNGR
+637 QSEWRKIDGHA
-647 TISKEDL
+647 ISKDEL

-661 IEKLNPGAR
+661 IEKLNPGAH

-692 AVKIFGNDYDELERL
+692 AVKIFGNDYDVLERL

-762 SAALGGQTVGTL
+762 AAALGGQTVGTM

-781 EIVVRLSE
+781 DIVVRLAEADRENSE
-789 SERQTLDAIRALPV
+789 TIRALPV
-803 RVGDSGM
+803 RVGDAGIV
-810 LPLGDVADVEHV
+810 PLGEVADIERV

-839 MVNLRG
+839 MVNLGG
-845 RDVESWVREAD
+845 RDVESWVKEAD
-856 AKVRERVQLPAG
+856 AKVREHVKLPEG
-868 YMLEF
+868 YTLEF

-878 NLREAKARLAIV
+878 NLREAKTRLALV

-895 AFIFVLIF
+895 GFIFVLIF

-915 YTGVPLAVTGGVVAL
+915 YSGVPLAVTGGVFAL
-930 WMRGMP
+930 WLRDMP

-950 VAVLNGVVMI
+950 VAVLNGLVMI
-960 SYFNQLRERG
+960 TYFNQLREQGRD
-970 LDTRSAVFEGSLTRL
+970 LHSAVIEGSLTRL
-985 RPVLMTAAVAAFGF
+985 RPVLMTAMVAAFGF
-999 IPMALSTSA
+999 VPMALSTSA

-1023 IISSTFLTLL
+1023 VVSSTFLTLV
-1033 LLPVLYDWVERRTRS
+1033 LLPVLYDWAERKNRLNS
-1048 NETPERRQRGV
+1048 QKGMSSIPTPRANQVV
-1059 AVARPMHLPEPPSTQ
+1059 AHS
-1074 ELSRA
+1074 S

>member
-1 LIDKIL
+1 M
-7 EFAVRQRVLVLVGA
+7 
-21 LGLLLIGLW
+21 LLR
-30 SANKLPMDAIPDI
+30 KL
-43 TGVQVQVNTTVPA
+43 T
-56 LAPDEVEKLVTM
+56 
-68 PLEMALGG
+68 
-76 VAGVTEM
+76 
-83 RSLSRF
+83 
-89 GLSQITL
+89 
-96 QFTDKSDIYRARQLV
+96 
-111 TERLQSAADS
+111 
-121 LPAGLTPKL
+121 
-130 IPITTGLGEVFYYTI
+130 
-145 DYAPNAPNAPAS
+145 
-157 REAQLMELWQIQE
+157 
-170 YVIKPQLRTV
+170 
-180 PGVAEVNAYGGYQ
+180 
-193 KQIVV
+193 
-198 QPNIA
+198 
-203 KLRETGLTVNDL
+203 
-215 ANVVSENVEN
+215 
-225 AGGGVVNAGN
+225 
-235 EQLVIRGVGRVVSPE
+235 
-250 EIAQLPVKFTSAV
+250 
-263 MPLRV
+263 
-268 KDLAEVQI
+268 
-276 GHAFRTGAATHSGH
+276 
-290 EAVLGVAMMLMG
+290 
-302 ENSHTVAERVAE
+302 
-314 KMQEIQKR
+314 EIQKR
-322 LPSGVVISPE
+322 LPSGVIISPE

-341 TIRTVATNLFEGAM
+341 TIRTVTTNLFEGAL

-373 VATAI
+373 VAAAI
-378 PLAFLFALTGMT
+378 PLALLFAITGMT

-422 QLGLK
+422 QLGVK
-427 QHQLGRAL
+427 QHQLERRL
-435 MREERLHTVVA
+435 TTDERLHTVMA
-446 ASQQVGT
+446 ASKQVGT

-462 AIVYLPILALSGIE
+462 AVVYVPILALSGIE

-505 CSFLLRGNIAERDNA
+505 CSFLLGGRIAERDNLI
-520 VIRAV
+520 VRLIKRA
-525 KRVYSPILALSLRL
+525 YSPTLRWVLQL
-539 RWLILVT
+539 RWLVVLGAI
-546 AAALFAFAI
+546 ALFALAI
-555 FIFTRLGADFIPKL
+555 FIFRHLGADFIPKL

-575 MMVYRASS
+575 MMIFRTSS
-583 INVDRSV
+583 INIDQSI
-590 EEQRKTEVEIQ
+590 EEQRKTEREIP

-622 PMPPSDCDFYIYYKP
+622 PMPPSDCDFYLYYKP
-637 QNEWRKVNGR
+637 QSEWRKINSR
-647 TISKEDL
+647 PISKEDL
-654 AKIISAE
+654 AQIITTE
-661 IEKLNPGAR
+661 IEALNPGAR

-692 AVKIFGNDYDELERL
+692 AVKIFGNDYDVLERL

-762 SAALGGQTVGTL
+762 AAALGGQTVGTM
-774 IEGNRRF
+774 IEQNRRF
-781 EIVVRLSE
+781 DIVIRLAEADRE
-789 SERQTLDAIRALPV
+789 SLEKIRALPV
-803 RVGDSGM
+803 RVGDSGL
-810 LPLGDVADVEHV
+810 LPLGDLADIQRV

-856 AKVRERVQLPAG
+856 AKVREQVKLPEG
-868 YMLEF
+868 YTLEF

-878 NLREAKARLAIV
+878 NLREAKTRLALV

-895 AFIFVLIF
+895 VFIFVLIF

-915 YTGVPLAVTGGVVAL
+915 YSGVPLAVTGGVFAL
-930 WMRGMP
+930 WLRDMP

-960 SYFNQLRERG
+960 SYFNQLREEGR
-970 LDTRSAVFEGSLTRL
+970 DVRTAVIEGSLTRL

-1023 IISSTFLTLL
+1023 IISSTFLTLVV
-1033 LLPVLYDWVERRTRS
+1033 LPVLYEWAERKTTS
-1048 NETPERRQRGV
+1048 NTQ
-1059 AVARPMHLPEPPSTQ
+1059 AV
-1074 ELSRA
+1074 

>member
-7 EFAVRQRVLVLVGA
+7 EVAVRQRMLVLMGA
-21 LGLLLIGLW
+21 LALLLLGLW

-56 LAPDEVEKLVTM
+56 LAPDEVEKLVTV

-111 TERLQSAADS
+111 TERLQSALDS

-157 REAQLMELWQIQE
+157 REAQLMELWEIQE

-203 KLRETGLTVNDL
+203 KLREAGLTVNDL
-215 ANVVSENVEN
+215 AKVVSENVEN

-250 EIAQLPVKFTSAV
+250 EIAQLPVKFASAV

-276 GHAFRTGAATHSGH
+276 GHAFRTGAATHSGQ
-290 EAVLGVAMMLMG
+290 EGVLGVSMMLMG
-302 ENSHTVAERVAE
+302 ENSHAVAERVAE
-314 KMQEIQKR
+314 KVQEIQKR
-322 LPSGVVISPE
+322 LPVGVVISPE

-435 MREERLHTVVA
+435 TSEERLHTVVA

-525 KRVYSPILALSLRL
+525 KHVYAPILALSLRL
-539 RWLILVT
+539 RWLVVVT
-546 AAALFAFAI
+546 AAALFAVAI
-555 FIFTRLGADFIPKL
+555 FIFTRIGADFIPKL

-583 INVDRSV
+583 INLDRSV
-590 EEQRKTEVEIQ
+590 EEQRKTEIEIQ

-622 PMPPSDCDFYIYYKP
+622 PMPPSDCDFYIYYKQ

-654 AKIISAE
+654 AKIISTE

-683 MLEGIRADI
+683 MLEGVRADI

-755 GDVNQTI
+755 GEVNQTI
-762 SAALGGQTVGTL
+762 AAALGGQTVGTM
-774 IEGNRRF
+774 IEENKRF
-781 EIVVRLSE
+781 DIVVRLAE
-789 SERQTLDAIRALPV
+789 ADRENLETIRALPV
-803 RVGDSGM
+803 RVGESGL
-810 LPLGDVADVEHV
+810 LPLGDLADIERV

-845 RDVESWVREAD
+845 RDVESWVREAE
-856 AKVRERVQLPAG
+856 AKVREHVKLPEA
-868 YMLEF
+868 YTLEF

-895 AFIFVLIF
+895 VFIFVLIF

-908 VRQALLV
+908 VRQALLI
-915 YTGVPLAVTGGVVAL
+915 YSGVPLAVTGGVVAL
-930 WMRGMP
+930 WLRNMP

-960 SYFNQLRERG
+960 AYFNQLREGGREV
-970 LDTRSAVFEGSLTRL
+970 RSAVIEGSLTRL

-1023 IISSTFLTLL
+1023 IISSTFLTLV
-1033 LLPVLYDWVERRTRS
+1033 LLPVLYEWAERKKTS
-1048 NETPERRQRGV
+1048 NAR
-1059 AVARPMHLPEPPSTQ
+1059 AV
-1074 ELSRA
+1074 